1 MGNVPENVTG
11 SSQLI
16 VECPHCH
23 TRFRIREAQLAV
35 AGGQVRC
42 GVCLALFDSG
52 IAGAAETEE
61 GAPAAADGAD
71 NASAVAASGP
81 DGGHDDWRR
90 LALLSVGMVVA
101 AAALVFQLFAYQFDH
116 WATEP
121 QLRFIYEFACG
132 VIGCEL
138 PPSES

>member
-1 MGNVPENVTG
+1 MSEF
-11 SSQLI
+11 SQESLI

-23 TRFRIREAQLAV
+23 TRFRVREEQLAV

-42 GVCLALFDSG
+42 GICLALFDSG
-52 IAGAAETEE
+52 AAKPAETEE
-61 GAPAAADGAD
+61 SAPAEIGEADDASVS
-71 NASAVAASGP
+71 ASAP
-81 DGGHDDWRR
+81 DDRQDRWRR
-90 LALLSVGMVVA
+90 IALLSVGMVVA
-101 AAALVFQLFAYQFDH
+101 AAALVFQLFAYQFDR

-138 PPSES
+138 PAPES

>member
-1 MGNVPENVTG
+1 M
-11 SSQLI
+11 I

-23 TRFRIREAQLAV
+23 TRFRVREAQLAV

-61 GAPAAADGAD
+61 SAPAAADEAD
-71 NASAVAASGP
+71 DALVAASGP
-81 DGGHDDWRR
+81 DGRQNGWPR
-90 LALLSVGMVVA
+90 LALLLVGIVVA
-101 AAALVFQLFAYQFDH
+101 AAVLVFQLFVYQFDR

-121 QLRFIYEFACG
+121 QFRSVYEFACG

-138 PPSES
+138 PAPES